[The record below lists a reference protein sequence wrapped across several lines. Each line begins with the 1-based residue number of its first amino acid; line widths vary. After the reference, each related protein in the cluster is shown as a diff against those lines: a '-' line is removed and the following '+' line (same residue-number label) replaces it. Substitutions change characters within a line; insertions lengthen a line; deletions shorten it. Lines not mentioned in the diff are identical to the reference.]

1 MFVVGGLM
9 VLSGGL
15 MVWLDRRGQ
24 IDESADAP
32 HVDADGDSAVAAR
45 GSVR

>member
-1 MFVVGGLM
+1 M

-32 HVDADGDSAVAAR
+32 HLHDDGDSPVAAT